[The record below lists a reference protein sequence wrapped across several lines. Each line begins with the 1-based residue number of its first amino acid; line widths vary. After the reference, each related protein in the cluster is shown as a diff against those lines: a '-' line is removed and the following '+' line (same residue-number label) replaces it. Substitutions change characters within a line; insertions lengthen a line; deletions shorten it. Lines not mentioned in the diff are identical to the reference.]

1 MKLYLLY
8 GILLLENSLS
18 RYYVL
23 RTGICTIISRSYQDY
38 KISVFKL
45 WKEYKMDELKSLSV
59 KELILDKNLRGKV
72 INLMR
77 EHQSYNFILQYLAS
91 KGYKMARGSLTNFKN
106 KVQEAQDTG
115 VDLEDLADG
124 RKKKSVEQVDK
135 DKIKGYDG
143 NMHLMT
149 SKQNI
154 KDATGSYDFYNEIA
168 PKQKLTSNAQVLE
181 SVIEKGFDTL
191 QNMDTVDT
199 ATTLK
204 AVEMMQKYFA
214 QDSRGLS
221 QEALKQYQLIMQARM
236 SAASEVMMQYVP
248 SDKQEEAL
256 NAMDEK
262 EHQFLKDYGA
272 NEDTKELM
280 EELKK
285 DGLM

>member
-1 MKLYLLY
+1 
-8 GILLLENSLS
+8 
-18 RYYVL
+18 
-23 RTGICTIISRSYQDY
+23 
-38 KISVFKL
+38 
-45 WKEYKMDELKSLSV
+45 MDELKSLSV

-77 EHQSYNFILQYLAS
+77 EHQSYTFILQYLAS

-236 SAASEVMMQYVP
+236 TAASEVMMQYVP